1 MESRGPK
8 DQLPPLCT
16 KSTSLWSGCYAQLGL
31 CGWNTK
37 EPGTTGASLAKA
49 LSPRG
54 G

>member
-8 DQLPPLCT
+8 DQSPPLYKVHIT
-16 KSTSLWSGCYAQLGL
+16 WSGCYAQLGL